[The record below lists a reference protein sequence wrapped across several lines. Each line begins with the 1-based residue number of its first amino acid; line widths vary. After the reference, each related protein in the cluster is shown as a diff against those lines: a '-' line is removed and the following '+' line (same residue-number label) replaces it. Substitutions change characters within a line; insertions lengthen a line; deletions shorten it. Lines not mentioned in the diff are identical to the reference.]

1 MKKIILILS
10 CIVLASSVLFATV
23 QPNVSRTGSSFAP
36 MVGDENKYDLG
47 TSTEPWRTIYSSG
60 IAGGITTRAYF
71 TDVPARSSA
80 TIFSVTITTVVAA
93 SSTVYAG
100 YISQPVF
107 PRTLQVSLY
116 FDIGKYSI
124 KFATLPI
131 YGTCLVSGKDQNG
144 VAVSEI
150 IVATN
155 TASDYGREGKIAFSY
170 IDYMKL
176 TTSNKI
182 KVNSASLDTVD
193 VLTNGVT
200 WIVGVSTAIGIPGKV
215 NYPTDIIQVI
225 EASTTGTWADSTTY
239 VLDTEHSTI
248 VFANQPDG
256 ENDAIVDFKN
266 RNIEK

>member
-10 CIVLASSVLFATV
+10 CILVASSLVFATV

-60 IAGGITTRAYF
+60 IVGGIVQQVNF
-71 TDVPARSSA
+71 TDIPARSSA
-80 TIFSVTITTVVAA
+80 TIFSVTITTAVAA

-100 YISQPVF
+100 YISQPIF

-116 FDIGKYSI
+116 FDIGTYVI

-144 VAVSEI
+144 VAVSET

-155 TASDYGREGKIAFSY
+155 TASDHGREGRIAFSY
-170 IDYMKL
+170 IDYMTL
-176 TTSNKI
+176 TTVNHI
-182 KVNSASLDTVD
+182 KVGAASLDTVD
-193 VLTNGVT
+193 VLTNGVK
-200 WIVGVSTAIGIPGKV
+200 WVVGVSTGIGIPGKV
-215 NYPTDIIQVI
+215 NYATDIIQVI

-239 VLDTEHSTI
+239 SLDTDKSTI

-256 ENDAIVDFKN
+256 ENDHIVVFKN